1 MGILQIMLGIRE
13 IVAQFGLPCMA
24 WRITGTDL
32 LPDKTARGAAAMG
45 RQRKWRLSPPAC
57 PKAAGLKPARPSRAT
72 LSRTL
77 NAIGARHLV
86 DEENPIVRLGKVVN
100 EYLIFGRRMHCG
112 IHASARGGGDER
124 YMENEGGSRK
134 SGREKRRLYERE
146 VGPIIGGMFVI
157 GRQQSSR
164 AYKTPRQR

>member
-1 MGILQIMLGIRE
+1 MSTSYSGGACIAVFMLQR
-13 IVAQFGLPCMA
+13 V
-24 WRITGTDL
+24 
-32 LPDKTARGAAAMG
+32 
-45 RQRKWRLSPPAC
+45 
-57 PKAAGLKPARPSRAT
+57 
-72 LSRTL
+72 
-77 NAIGARHLV
+77 
-86 DEENPIVRLGKVVN
+86 
-100 EYLIFGRRMHCG
+100 
-112 IHASARGGGDER
+112 GGGDER